1 MQNLQQFLI
10 IDLLNSICI
19 YVEQVNK
26 SKLIKLLGDD
36 FMANSIQAI
45 RNVYDIAKGAR
56 DNEKPMSDEEI
67 EALLERTV
75 LDKSLISQ
83 YDRFEKGYAAEDL
96 FMRIFSL
103 LPWVKTIVPLGQ
115 EQFPEKSKEEL
126 QVPDYEITFEA
137 GSKTNTSCVLIE
149 VKLVDGDKQTHE
161 LQKYKYDV
169 LKEYSSQKNE
179 PLLFGIF
186 WRKQGIWTINS
197 IESFVEKSSA
207 YKISYEN
214 ACMDDLSAIF
224 GDYTYLFRRECYRKS
239 ILSKNKDTIT
249 HFIHCHEKYGRT
261 VYEGLSL
268 DGKNFESLCMLEPAV
283 LDCAFDFKEISC
295 NKLSDTDTELIEQ
308 CERIPYVYKL
318 SSLILA
324 FLLKIYCYDQ
334 NNMYYKSNIVV
345 ENSFGIVD
353 TVRQKCGGERF
364 YLLPYNVNKMATQ
377 MIEIQFGKVNRIIEA
392 YRNAPR
398 EEGCRIIV
406 SHE

>member
-1 MQNLQQFLI
+1 MLNQI
-10 IDLLNSICI
+10 I
-19 YVEQVNK
+19 
-26 SKLIKLLGDD
+26 GDD

-56 DNEKPMSDEEI
+56 DNESPMSDEEI
-67 EALLERTV
+67 VKLLERTV
-75 LDKSLISQ
+75 SDKSLIPN
-83 YDRFEKGYAAEDL
+83 YHRFEKGYAAEDL

-103 LPWVKTIVPLGQ
+103 LPWVKTVVPLGQ

-137 GSKTNTSCVLIE
+137 GSESNTSCVLIE

-169 LKEYSSQKNE
+169 LKKYSCQKNE

-186 WRKQGIWTINS
+186 WRKQGVWTINS
-197 IESFVEKSSA
+197 IESFAEKSSA

-214 ACMDDLSAIF
+214 ACLDDLSAIF
-224 GDYTYLFRRECYRKS
+224 GDYTYLFRRQCYRKS
-239 ILSKNKDTIT
+239 KFSQKKDIKTD
-249 HFIHCHEKYGRT
+249 FIHSHEKYGRT

-268 DGKNFESLCMLEPAV
+268 DGKSFEPLCMLEPPV
-283 LDCAFDFKEISC
+283 LDCAFDFNEISC
-295 NKLSDTDTELIEQ
+295 NKLSETDTELIEKYS
-308 CERIPYVYKL
+308 RIPYVYKL

-324 FLLKIYCYDQ
+324 YLLKIYCFDK
-334 NNMYYKSNIVV
+334 NDMYYKNNIEV

-353 TVRQKCGGERF
+353 TVRRKCGGEKF
-364 YLLPYNVNKMATQ
+364 YLMPYNINKMTTQ
-377 MIEIQFGKVNRIIEA
+377 MIELQFGQVNHIMEA

-398 EEGCRIIV
+398 ENGNRIIV